1 MGPAVGVFLQLVGA
15 GGEDLE
21 IPDRP
26 FTFGQL
32 IQAQAAGDASVLAE
46 HGRPV
51 LSLTVRDV
59 HAAVEHLRDAIG

>member
-1 MGPAVGVFLQLVGA
+1 VFLQITTRVQH
-15 GGEDLE
+15 DLA

-32 IQAQAAGDASVLAE
+32 IGAQAAGDASVLAA

-51 LSLTVRDV
+51 LTITLTDPDV
-59 HAAVEHLRDAIG
+59 QLPALLAALG